1 MSDDRVA
8 QAVAA
13 ALGSRV
19 AKAGS
24 VSGGSLNAALRVWLA
39 DGRSLFVKTRSGA
52 AAGEFAA
59 EGAGLRW
66 LTAPAG
72 GPRVP
77 SVLAAG
83 DDPPF
88 LALGWIDG
96 GSRAPDF
103 DEQLGRA
110 LASMHAAGASAFG
123 AVAPDTPAAAGFEHP
138 PMRLG
143 PVVLPN
149 DPAADFATFLA
160 ERRLRPLA
168 ERADARGALPRGTR
182 AEIDAVCERLP
193 ALLGPSEPPARIHGD
208 LWSGNVMCDGG
219 GAPVLVD
226 PAAHG
231 GHRETDLA
239 MLELFGARSARL
251 LAAYD
256 EVHPLAEGRDERVG
270 LHQLVP
276 LLVHAVLFGGGYGS
290 QVASVARSLRR

>member
-1 MSDDRVA
+1 VSHGRVA
-8 QAVAA
+8 EAIAA
-13 ALGSRV
+13 ALGSDV
-19 AKAGS
+19 ARARS
-24 VSGGSLNAALRVWLA
+24 VTGGSLNEALRIELA
-39 DGRSLFVKTRSGA
+39 DGRSLFVKTRAGA

-66 LTAPAG
+66 LREPAG

-77 SVLAAG
+77 SVLAAS

-88 LALGWIDG
+88 LALAWIDG

-110 LASMHAAGASAFG
+110 LARMHAAGAASFG
-123 AVAPDTPAAAGFEHP
+123 AVAPDTPAAEGYGHP

-149 DPAADFATFLA
+149 DPAEDFATFFA

-168 ERADARGALPRGTR
+168 EQADAGGSLPRGTR
-182 AEIDAVCERLP
+182 GEVEALCDGRLAE
-193 ALLGPSEPPARIHGD
+193 LLGPPEAPARIHGD
-208 LWSGNVMCDGG
+208 LWSGNVMCDAD

-239 MLELFGARSARL
+239 MLELFGSRSARL
-251 LAAYD
+251 LASYD
-256 EVHPLAEGRDERVG
+256 ELHPLADGRDDRVG

-290 QVASVARSLRR
+290 QVAAVVRALR

>member
-1 MSDDRVA
+1 MSHERVA

-19 AKAGS
+19 ERARS
-24 VSGGSLNAALRVWLA
+24 VSGGSLNDALRVELG
-39 DGRSLFVKTRSGA
+39 DGRSLFVKTRAGA

-66 LTAPAG
+66 LCEPQG

-77 SVLAAG
+77 SVLGAG

-88 LALGWIDG
+88 LALAWVDA
-96 GSRAPDF
+96 GSRARDF

-110 LASMHAAGASAFG
+110 LASMHAAGAPAFG
-123 AVAPDTPAAAGFEHP
+123 AVAPDTPAAAGHDHP

-149 DPAADFATFLA
+149 DPAEDFATFLA

-168 ERADARGALPRGTR
+168 EQADDRGSLPRGTR
-182 AEIDAVCERLP
+182 AEIDALCDGRLP
-193 ALLGPSEPPARIHGD
+193 ELLGPPEPPARIHGD
-208 LWSGNVMCDGG
+208 LWSGNVMCDAD
-219 GAPVLVD
+219 GAPVLID

-239 MLELFGARSARL
+239 MLELFGPRSARL
-251 LAAYD
+251 LSAYD
-256 EVHPLAEGRDERVG
+256 EVHPLAGGRDERVG

-290 QVASVARSLRR
+290 QVAAVVRSL